1 MQQQILRYSQL
12 EKILGIDRVTI
23 WRRIKSDPDFPRP
36 IRLGSGKA
44 TAIGFLKNEIEE
56 WVALQA
62 AKRSDKAGVM

>member
-1 MQQQILRYSQL
+1 MQQQILRYAEL
-12 EKILGIDRVTI
+12 ETILGIDRVTI

-44 TAIGFLKNEIEE
+44 TAIGFLQNEIEE

-62 AKRSDKAGVM
+62 SKRVNKADIR